1 MSNGGA
7 YFTNLKKY
15 WRFYCYKIIWRHVF
29 VTNGTSR
36 VPLLCYSSHFG
47 PFFQVLPD
55 DHLEKRFSDQQDFTE
70 FILWGIQILRRN
82 ILKTGKMVIICTRMR
97 ILDTFWLFLL
107 VEPLGLYMSVLHV
120 KWMYSFH
127 PFEKIRKVYLPKNL
141 QKLNK
146 FLFWVLCWPFLAI
159 FSGHVLVTNK
169 PLRNPLWCFLFWDI
183 RILRLANAQFRTFF
197 VQNRTFF
204 FCPKL
209 HLFCPKLALG

>member
-1 MSNGGA
+1 MALISPIWKNTEDFIA
-7 YFTNLKKY
+7 KKSPKIKKLAIFKRNAGHFSQFFRY
-15 WRFYCYKIIWRHVF
+15 HLMIIWRHVL

-107 VEPLGLYMSVLHV
+107 LEPLGLYMSVLHV

-146 FLFWVLCWPFLAI
+146 FLFWVLCRTR
-159 FSGHVLVTNK
+159 FS
-169 PLRNPLWCFLFWDI
+169 D
-183 RILRLANAQFRTFF
+183 Q
-197 VQNRTFF
+197 
-204 FCPKL
+204 
-209 HLFCPKLALG
+209 